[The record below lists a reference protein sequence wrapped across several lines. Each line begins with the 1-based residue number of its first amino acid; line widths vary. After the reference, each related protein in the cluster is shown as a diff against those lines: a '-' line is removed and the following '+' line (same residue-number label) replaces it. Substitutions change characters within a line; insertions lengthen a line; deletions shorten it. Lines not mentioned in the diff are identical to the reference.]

1 MKTSNGK
8 ILFPQLT
15 MENNPIPRSFVEPV
29 CLALAGVLRERR
41 ERRGW
46 SLSHLAAR
54 SRLSRQMV
62 NYLESHARV
71 PSADS
76 VLRLGRALGVAA
88 SELFRQAERRA
99 ARWPARC
106 ARCNYCCVENGRL
119 VWLNPARGCTRPGR

>member
-1 MKTSNGK
+1 MTPSNH
-8 ILFPQLT
+8 Q
-15 MENNPIPRSFVEPV
+15 PIPRSFVEPV

>member
-1 MKTSNGK
+1 MSSKNFK
-8 ILFPQLT
+8 
-15 MENNPIPRSFVEPV
+15 PIPRNIREPV
-29 CLALAGVLRERR
+29 SLALVGVIRERR

-46 SLSHLAAR
+46 SLSELAAR
-54 SRLSRQMV
+54 ARLSRQMV
-62 NYLESHARV
+62 SYLETHERV

-106 ARCNYCCVENGRL
+106 GRCNYCCVERGRL
-119 VWLNPARGCTRPGR
+119 VWLNPARGCTHPGR